1 MPHRIEI
8 CVGRQDLDVSGE
20 RLVKRIKRDL
30 NIKVARI
37 RISDIYNI
45 GLELDSERLNFIAK
59 EVLLDKVIHNYSVD
73 KVVFEDFDFYLE
85 VGLLPGVTDDVGRTA
100 AEAIGVALD
109 LTSDS
114 NLKVFYSRGYAIS
127 SKGISKEDVSRIAK
141 DILCNELIQ
150 SFRILSYDELA
161 EKKGYIS
168 PWFPQ
173 VELNRKPEVKTF
185 DLTKMSDDEL
195 LSLSKERTLVL
206 NLDEM
211 KTIRDYFNNPETKAI
226 RKKVGISENITDV
239 ELECIAQ
246 TWSEHCKHKIF
257 NAKIEYTDLDT
268 KKTEEINSL
277 FKSYIKRTTE
287 EVRAEKG
294 EKDICVSIFSDN
306 AGVIKFNDSYNLVF
320 KVETHNSPSA
330 LDPYG
335 GALTG
340 IVGVNRDPLGTGKG
354 SKLIFNTDVFCFAS
368 PFYNKPLP
376 PRILHPLRILE
387 GVREGVEHG
396 GNKSGIPTVNG
407 SVVFDD
413 SYLGKPLVF
422 CGTAG
427 ILPVKVCGESG
438 ESKEIREGDLIVMVG
453 GRIGADG
460 IHGATFSSEE
470 LHSGSPSTAVQ
481 IGDPI
486 TQKRM
491 SDFLLFARDLCLYRT
506 LTDNGAG
513 GLSSS
518 VGELAAIA
526 GGAEIDL
533 KKAPLKYQGLNPFE
547 ILISESQE
555 RMTVVVPPD
564 TIDEF
569 LSLSKK
575 FKVESTVLG
584 RFTKSGYFDVKY
596 GDERVGYINLDFLHN
611 GNKQLQLKAEWK
623 ALRIKPSSFEVPPD
637 LNLILHKLLSSL
649 NICSKHYFVRQY
661 DHEVQGGSVLKPLVG
676 VENDGPSD
684 AGIVRPDLDSFE
696 GVVISHGI
704 LPRYSNQD
712 AYSMAACAIDEAVRN
727 YIAVGGDPEH
737 MAGLDNFCWPDPVES
752 AKNPDGRFKL
762 AQLVRANKAV
772 YDICTYYG
780 IPLISGKDS
789 MKNDYIWE
797 DIKISVLPTLLF
809 SIIGKIKDV
818 RDSVSMDFKNSGDL
832 IYIMGLTDFRMA
844 YSEYFYLMGRE
855 SETEVPLPHKEI
867 NRELFFRLHNLINMK
882 FIKSCHDISDGGLAV
897 ALAESSFAGGLGAE
911 VDIESMPKT
920 AEMRDDFMLFSETPG
935 RFIVTIDSGK
945 REEFERLIKGLPF
958 AYVGTVSDKT
968 RLIIKS
974 GAKVLIDEDIRRLKE
989 SFIKTLDF

>member
-8 CVGRQDLDVSGE
+8 CVKKLELDGVAE
-20 RLVKRIKRDL
+20 KLKRRIKRDL
-30 NIKVARI
+30 GIDIDKI
-37 RISDIYNI
+37 RTSDIYNLGI
-45 GLELDSERLNFIAK
+45 DLPYARLEFVAG
-59 EVLLDKVIHNYSVD
+59 EVLSDRVINNYCID
-73 KVVFEDFDFYLE
+73 RIIFEDFDYYLE

-100 AEAIGVALD
+100 EESLVIALG
-109 LTSDS
+109 LESEMRPQ
-114 NLKVFYSRGYAIS
+114 VFYSRGFAFT
-127 SKGISKEDVSRIAK
+127 SKGLERADVEVIARSV
-141 DILCNELIQ
+141 LCNELIQ
-150 SFRILSYDELA
+150 GFRIVSREEASKTERRLN
-161 EKKGYIS
+161 
-168 PWFPQ
+168 PWFPR
-173 VELNRKPEVKTF
+173 VEINRTIEVKTF
-185 DLTKMSDDEL
+185 DLAGLSDDQL
-195 LSLSKERTLVL
+195 INLSKDRTLVL
-206 NLDEM
+206 NLEEM
-211 KTIRDYFNNPETKAI
+211 KTIRDYFEREEVK
-226 RKKVGISENITDV
+226 RGRREFGISEEITDV

-257 NAKIEYTDLDT
+257 NAEIEYADRETGDSQRID
-268 KKTEEINSL
+268 SL
-277 FKSYIKRTTE
+277 FKSYIRRTTE
-287 EVRAEKG
+287 DVRLERG
-294 EKDICVSIFSDN
+294 ERDICVSIFSDN
-306 AGVIKFNDSYNLVF
+306 AGVIRFNERYNLVF

-368 PFYNKPLP
+368 PFYKKPLP

-427 ILPVKVCGESG
+427 LLPTRVCNEPG
-438 ESKEIREGDLIVMVG
+438 ESKDIREGDLIVMVG

-470 LHSGSPSTAVQ
+470 LHSGSPITAVQ

-518 VGELAAIA
+518 VGELANIC

-533 KKAPLKYQGLNPFE
+533 KKAPLKYAGLNPFE

-555 RMTVVVPPD
+555 RMTVVVPED

-569 LSLSKK
+569 MKLSDK
-575 FKVESTVLG
+575 FKVESTILG
-584 RFTKSGYFDVKY
+584 RFTKSGYFDIKY
-596 GDERVGYINLDFLHN
+596 GDQVVGHIDLDFLHN
-611 GNKQLQLKAEWK
+611 GNRRMRLKAEWEGK
-623 ALRIKPSSFEVPPD
+623 RIKPYTFEIPS
-637 LNLILHKLLSSL
+637 NLTMTLHSLLSSL

-676 VENDGPSD
+676 YSNDGPSD
-684 AGIVRPDLDSFE
+684 AAVVRPDLSCME
-696 GVVISHGI
+696 GVVVSHGI

-712 AYSMAACAIDEAVRN
+712 TYSMSACAIDEAIRN
-727 YIAVGGDPEH
+727 YIAAGGDPEH

-752 AKNPDGRFKL
+752 PKNPDGKYKL
-762 AQLVRANKAV
+762 AQLVRANKAI
-772 YDICTYYG
+772 YDYCTYYR

-789 MKNDYIWE
+789 MKNDYIWG
-797 DIKISVLPTLLF
+797 DIKISILPTLLF
-809 SIIGKIKDV
+809 SVIGKIEDV
-818 RDSVSMDFKNSGDL
+818 RMAVSMDFKNSGDL
-832 IYIMGLTDFRMA
+832 VYVVGLTDGRMA
-844 YSEYFYLMGRE
+844 YSEYLYLMGRQDE
-855 SETEVPLPHKEI
+855 GEVPIPHKELSLEI
-867 NRELFFRLHNLINMK
+867 FHRLHNIMKKGLIR
-882 FIKSCHDISDGGLAV
+882 SCHDISDGGLAV
-897 ALAESSFAGGLGAE
+897 CIAESSLAGGLGAMI
-911 VDIESMPKT
+911 DIKDVPRAMD
-920 AEMRDDFMLFSETPG
+920 MRDDFLLFSETPG
-935 RFIVTIDSGK
+935 RFIVSIDRK
-945 REEFERLIKGLPF
+945 DKEEFESLMRGIPYSLLGEVSNNPTLVIKN
-958 AYVGTVSDKT
+958 SN
-968 RLIIKS
+968 S
-974 GAKVLIDEDIRRLKE
+974 VLINEDIKRLKE

>member
-8 CVGRQDLDVSGE
+8 FLKKPEMDVYGE
-20 RLVKRIKRDL
+20 KLKKRIRRDTG
-30 NIKVARI
+30 IDTGRI
-37 RISDIYNI
+37 LTSDIYNI
-45 GLELDSERLNFIAK
+45 GLELDTEKLNFVAR
-59 EVLLDKVIHNYSVD
+59 EVFLDKVINDYSID
-73 KVVFEDFDFYLE
+73 KVAFGEPVFYLE

-100 AEAIGVALD
+100 EESVAIALGLD
-109 LTSDS
+109 GSDRF
-114 NLKVFYSRGYAIS
+114 KVFYSRGFAFYS
-127 SKGISKEDVSRIAK
+127 DRISKEQVERIAR
-141 DILCNELIQ
+141 DILSNELIQ
-150 SFRILSYDELA
+150 GFRVFSRDELRKA
-161 EKKGYIS
+161 GGRIP

-173 VELNRKPEVKTF
+173 VRLSRSPEVKNF
-185 DLTKMSDDEL
+185 SLSSMSDEEL
-195 LSLSKERTLVL
+195 LNLSRERTLVL
-206 NLDEM
+206 NLIEM
-211 KTIRDYFNNPETKAI
+211 KTIRDHFNDPEVRRI
-226 RKKVGISENITDV
+226 RRESGISEEITDV

-257 NAKIEYTDLDT
+257 NALIEYKDT
-268 KKTEEINSL
+268 ETGKTEKIDSL
-277 FKSYIKRTTE
+277 FRSFIRKTTE

-294 EKDICVSIFSDN
+294 AKDICVSVFSDN
-306 AGVIKFNDSYNLVF
+306 AGVIRFNEKFNLVF

-368 PFYNKPLP
+368 PFYSKPLP

-396 GNKSGIPTVNG
+396 GNKSGIPTING

-427 ILPVKVCGESG
+427 ILPVQVCKEPG
-438 ESKEIREGDLIVMVG
+438 ESKEIRENDLIVMVG

-491 SDFLLFARDLCLYRT
+491 SDFLLMARDLCLYRT

-518 VGELAAIA
+518 VGELAGIC

-533 KKAPLKYQGLNPFE
+533 VKAPLKYHGLNPFE

-569 LSLSKK
+569 LGLSKK
-575 FKVESTVLG
+575 FNVESTVLG
-584 RFTKSGYFDVKY
+584 RFTKSGYFDIRYDGK
-596 GDERVGYINLDFLHN
+596 RVGFINLDFLHN
-611 GNKQLQLKAEWK
+611 GNRQMQLKAEWK
-623 ALRIKPSSFEVPPD
+623 TQSIRSCSFDKPA
-637 LNLILHKLLSSL
+637 NLSDILHRLLSSL

-676 VENDGPSD
+676 KDNNGPSD
-684 AGIVRPDLDSFE
+684 AGIIRPDLTSFE
-696 GVVISHGI
+696 GVVVSHGI

-712 AYSMAACAIDEAVRN
+712 AYAMAACAIDEAVRN
-727 YIAVGGDPEH
+727 YIAAGGDPEH

-752 AKNPDGRFKL
+752 PKNPDGKYKL

-772 YDICTYYG
+772 YDVCTYYG

-797 DIKISVLPTLLF
+797 QVRISVLPTLLF
-809 SIIGKIKDV
+809 SVIGKIEDV
-818 RDSVSMDFKNSGDL
+818 RNAVSMDFKKAGDL
-832 IYIMGLTDFRMA
+832 IYIAGLTDPRMA
-844 YSEYFYLMGRE
+844 YSEYFYLMGKE
-855 SETEVPLPHKEI
+855 SETEVPRPHKEI
-867 NRELFFRLHNLINMK
+867 NREIFYRLHNLMK
-882 FIKSCHDISDGGLAV
+882 MRLIWSCHDVSDGGLAV
-897 ALAESSFAGGLGAE
+897 ALAESAFAGGFGAE
-911 VDIESMPKT
+911 TDIGKVPLTSP
-920 AEMRDDFMLFSETPG
+920 MREDFILFSETPG
-935 RFIVTIDSGK
+935 RFILTVDEK
-945 REEFERLIKGLPF
+945 DKEQFESLMKGVPF
-958 AYVGTVSDKT
+958 ALLGNVRDSANLVVKNGD
-968 RLIIKS
+968 R
-974 GAKVLIDEDIRRLKE
+974 VLFSESIGSLME
-989 SFIKTLDF
+989 SFLKTLDF

>member
-8 CVGRQDLDVSGE
+8 FLKRTDLDVLGE
-20 RLVKRIKRDL
+20 KLRKRIRRDL
-30 NIKVARI
+30 KIEIDRI
-37 RISDIYNI
+37 LTSDIYNL
-45 GLELDSERLNFIAK
+45 GLELDLERLNFVAR
-59 EVLLDKVIHNYSVD
+59 EVFQDKVIHDYRID
-73 KVVFEDFDFYLE
+73 TIPFMDADFYLE
-85 VGLLPGVTDDVGRTA
+85 VGLLPGVTDDAGRTA
-100 AEAIGVALD
+100 SEAISVALD
-109 LTSDS
+109 LSSTDGV
-114 NLKVFYSRGYAIS
+114 KVFYSRGFAFF
-127 SKGISKEDVSRIAK
+127 SKGLTKSDVERIAK
-141 DILCNELIQ
+141 EIICNELIQ
-150 SFRILSYDELA
+150 GYRVLSSEELNRTKGRIE
-161 EKKGYIS
+161 
-168 PWFPQ
+168 PWFPEVYLKREPQ
-173 VELNRKPEVKTF
+173 VRTF
-185 DLTKMSDDEL
+185 DLSSMTDEEL
-195 LSLSKERTLVL
+195 LNLSRERTLAL
-206 NLDEM
+206 SLEEM
-211 KTIRDYFNNPETKAI
+211 KTIRDYFCRADTIKI
-226 RKKVGISENITDV
+226 RKEMGMPGDITDV

-257 NAKIEYTDLDT
+257 NAEIEYLDQAT
-268 KKTEEINSL
+268 SEVEKIDSL

-287 EVRAEKG
+287 EVIKEKG
-294 EKDICVSIFSDN
+294 DKNICVSVFSDN
-306 AGVIKFNDSYNLVF
+306 AGVIRFNDRYNLVF

-354 SKLIFNTDVFCFAS
+354 ARLIFNTDVFCFAS
-368 PFYNKPLP
+368 PFYDKPLP

-396 GNKSGIPTVNG
+396 GNKSGIPTING

-427 ILPVKVCGESG
+427 LLPVKVCGEGG
-438 ESKEIREGDLIVMVG
+438 EKKEIRDGDLVVMVG

-491 SDFLLFARDLCLYRT
+491 VDFLLVARDLCLYRT

-518 VGELAAIA
+518 VGELAALC

-533 KKAPLKYQGLNPFE
+533 KRAPLKYQGLNPFE

-555 RMTVVVPPD
+555 RMTLVVPPD
-564 TIDEF
+564 TIDEL
-569 LSLSKK
+569 LSLAKK
-575 FKVESTVLG
+575 FRVEATVLG
-584 RFTKSGYFDVKY
+584 RFTKSGFFDIRY
-596 GDERVGYINLDFLHN
+596 GEKRVGYIDLEFLHK
-611 GNKQLQLKAEWK
+611 GNKQMKLKAEWP
-623 ALRIKPSSFEVPPD
+623 RRGIKPCSFDMPS
-637 LNLILHKLLSSL
+637 NLTEIVHRLLSSL

-661 DHEVQGGSVLKPLVG
+661 DHEVQGGSVLKPLTG
-676 VENDGPSD
+676 AFCDGPSD

-696 GVVISHGI
+696 GVVVSHGI
-704 LPRYSNQD
+704 VPRYSNQD

-727 YIAVGGDPEH
+727 YIAAGGDPDH

-752 AKNPDGRFKL
+752 EKNPDGRFKL

-772 YDICTYYG
+772 YDYCTYYS

-789 MKNDYIWE
+789 MKNDYIWGS
-797 DIKISVLPTLLF
+797 IKISVLPTLLF
-809 SIIGKIKDV
+809 SIIGKIEDV
-818 RDSVSMDFKNSGDL
+818 RNAVSMDFKKAGDL
-832 IYIMGLTDFRMA
+832 IYIIGITDPRMA

-867 NRELFFRLHNLINMK
+867 NREIYFRLHNLMK
-882 FIKSCHDISDGGLAV
+882 KRLIKSCHDISDGGLAV
-897 ALAESSFAGGLGAE
+897 SLAESSFAGGLGAE
-911 VDIESMPKT
+911 VDIKDIPATLK
-920 AEMRDDFMLFSETPG
+920 MREDFLLFSETPG
-935 RFIVTIDSGK
+935 RFIVSIDRTSK
-945 REEFERLIKGLPF
+945 EEFEDMMRGIPLALIGS
-958 AYVGTVSDKT
+958 TTDSDE
-968 RLIIKS
+968 LIIKY
-974 GAKVLIDEDIRRLKE
+974 GQKVLVKDKIEALKS
-989 SFIKTLDF
+989 SFLRTLDF

>member
-8 CVGRQDLDVSGE
+8 CVRGPELDVSGE

-30 NIKVARI
+30 NLDIEQI
-37 RISDIYNI
+37 RTSDIYNI
-45 GLELDSERLNFIAK
+45 GLELDYERLDFIAR
-59 EVLLDKVIHNYSVD
+59 EVLLDKVIHQYVID
-73 KVVFEDFDFYLE
+73 RVVFENFDFYLE

-100 AEAIGVALD
+100 EEAISVALE
-109 LTSDS
+109 LSSDV
-114 NLKVFYSRGYAIS
+114 NFRVFYSRGYAIS
-127 SKGISKEDVSRIAK
+127 SKGVSKREVERIAK

-150 SFRILSYDELA
+150 GFRIYSYDELI
-161 EKKGYIS
+161 KKDRAILS
-168 PWFPQ
+168 WFPV
-173 VELNRKPEVKTF
+173 VELKESVEVKVF
-185 DLTKMSDDEL
+185 DLSRMSDEEL
-195 LSLSKERTLVL
+195 QRLSRERTLVL
-206 NLDEM
+206 NLEEL
-211 KTIRDYFNNPETKAI
+211 KTIRDYFSDPEVRGI
-226 RKKVGISENITDV
+226 RRRMGISENITDV

-257 NAKIEYTDLDT
+257 NAAIKYTDADT
-268 KKTEEINSL
+268 GKTEDINSL
-277 FKSYIKRTTE
+277 FKTFIKRTTE

-294 EKDICVSIFSDN
+294 EKDICVSVFSDN
-306 AGVIKFNDSYNLVF
+306 AGVIRFNERYNLVF

-427 ILPVKVCGESG
+427 LLPREVCKEPG

-491 SDFLLFARDLCLYRT
+491 SDFLLLARDLCLYRT

-518 VGELAAIA
+518 VGELAALV

-533 KKAPLKYQGLNPFE
+533 KRAPLKYQGLKPYE

-584 RFTKSGYFDVKY
+584 RFTRSGYFDIKY
-596 GDERVGYINLDFLHN
+596 GDEHVGYVNLDFLHN
-611 GNKQLQLKAEWK
+611 GNKQMRLVAEWK
-623 ALRIKPSSFEVPPD
+623 SRRIKPCSLEMPSD
-637 LNLILHKLLSSL
+637 LLNVLHRLLGSL

-676 VENDGPSD
+676 AENDGPSD
-684 AGIVRPDLDSFE
+684 AAIVRPDLDSFE
-696 GVVISHGI
+696 GVVVSHGI
-704 LPRYSNQD
+704 IPRYSNQD
-712 AYSMAACAIDEAVRN
+712 TYSMAACAIDEAVRN
-727 YIAVGGDPEH
+727 FIAVGGDPEH

-752 AKNPDGRFKL
+752 EKNPDGRFKL

-789 MKNDYIWE
+789 MKNDYLFGN
-797 DIKISVLPTLLF
+797 IKISVLPTLLF
-809 SIIGKIKDV
+809 SIIGRIEDV
-818 RDSVSMDFKNSGDL
+818 RNAVSMDFKKVGDI
-832 IYIMGLTDFRMA
+832 IYIIGLTDFRMA
-844 YSEYFYLMGRE
+844 YSEYLYLMGKE
-855 SETEVPLPHKEI
+855 SETEVPLPHKEV
-867 NRELFFRLHNLINMK
+867 NREIFFRLHNLMK
-882 FIKSCHDISDGGLAV
+882 MRLIRSCHDISDGGLAV
-897 ALAESSFAGGLGAE
+897 AVAESSFAGCLGAE
-911 VDIESMPKT
+911 VDIDNVPRT
-920 AEMRDDFMLFSETPG
+920 LDMREDFILFSETPG
-935 RFIVTIDSGK
+935 RFIISIEQKD
-945 REEFERLIKGLPF
+945 REEFERLIKGIPYALIGE
-958 AYVGTVSDKT
+958 VNDSE
-968 RLIIKS
+968 RLIIKR
-974 GAKVLIDEDIRRLKE
+974 GKKILLDEDIKRLKD